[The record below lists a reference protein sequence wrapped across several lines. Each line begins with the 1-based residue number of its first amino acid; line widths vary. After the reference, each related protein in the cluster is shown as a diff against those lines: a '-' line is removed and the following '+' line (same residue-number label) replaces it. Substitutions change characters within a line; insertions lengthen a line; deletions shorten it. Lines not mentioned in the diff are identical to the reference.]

1 MPSLRQIR
9 SKISSVKG
17 TRRIMSA
24 MKLISAVKLQR
35 AQGLLQSFRPYSDS
49 FREISK
55 NLALRSD
62 PESHPLLRRP
72 EERKKLHLVFM
83 TSDRGLCG
91 SFNSNLIRKIETY
104 IAVDAKD
111 YEQIGFRFV
120 GRRGKDHFA
129 RRKTTTTEIRVE
141 NSYTGINERNFSDV
155 AEEIASDLSKEFI
168 RGDSDEVILVYNY
181 FKSALSQ
188 VLTFEKILPIE
199 SEEKTGDAVP
209 VDYLYEPNRKEV
221 LKFVLTK
228 YVRVR
233 LERAILES
241 ITSEHGARMTAM
253 ENATRNAED
262 VIKKLTLLFNK
273 TRQAIITKELMDIVN
288 GTESLRKGGMD

>member
-49 FREISK
+49 FEEIAK

-62 PESHPLLRRP
+62 PEHHPLLRRP

-91 SFNSNLIRKIETY
+91 SFNSNLIRKIETFL
-104 IAVDAKD
+104 AVEGKH
-111 YEQIGFRFV
+111 YEGIGFRFV
-120 GRRGKDHFA
+120 GRRGRDHFA
-129 RRKTTTTEIRVE
+129 RRKIRASEIRAE
-141 NSYTGINERNFSDV
+141 NSYIGINERNFSNV
-155 AEEIASDLSKEFI
+155 SNEIASGLAKEFI
-168 RGDSDEVILVYNY
+168 QGESDEVVLVYNR

-188 VLTFEKILPIE
+188 VITFEKLLPIE
-199 SEEKTGDAVP
+199 FEEKTGDAKP
-209 VDYLYEPNRKEV
+209 VDYLYEPNRKQV
-221 LKFVLTK
+221 LKYVVTK
-228 YVRVR
+228 YVQVR

-241 ITSEHGARMTAM
+241 ITSEYGARMTAM

-273 TRQAIITKELMDIVN
+273 TRQAIITRELMDIVN
-288 GTESLRKGGMD
+288 GTESLRKGGME